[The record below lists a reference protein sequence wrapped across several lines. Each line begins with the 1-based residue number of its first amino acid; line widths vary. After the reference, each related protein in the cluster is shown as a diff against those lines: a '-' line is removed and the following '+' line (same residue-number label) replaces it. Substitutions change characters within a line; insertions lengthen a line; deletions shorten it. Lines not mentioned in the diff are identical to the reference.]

1 MKENF
6 KPKTM
11 KNSAKV
17 IFALIVTVVVTGYA
31 VSCTSKTETTN
42 STSDTTKVDTVKVV
56 TPEVDTTTQS
66 TDTTAAH

>member
-31 VSCTSKTETTN
+31 VSCTSKTETANT
-42 STSDTTKVDTVKVV
+42 TTDTTKVDTVKVA
-56 TPEVDTTTQS
+56 PEVDTTAQS
-66 TDTTAAH
+66 TDTTTTH